1 MPLTLEDIADMIN
14 NNKKEILSR
23 VDGIVEDVKVVKNK
37 VDNLIHRVDS
47 QEETNTKV
55 NKKIELLQSQISY
68 LQNPGR
74 KSVSSNKA
82 VNSNSEPS
90 WGADQYSQSRE
101 EIETETTQVGKAV

>member
-37 VDNLIHRVDS
+37 VDNLTHRVDS

-55 NKKIELLQSQISY
+55 HEK
-68 LQNPGR
+68 
-74 KSVSSNKA
+74 
-82 VNSNSEPS
+82 
-90 WGADQYSQSRE
+90 
-101 EIETETTQVGKAV
+101 